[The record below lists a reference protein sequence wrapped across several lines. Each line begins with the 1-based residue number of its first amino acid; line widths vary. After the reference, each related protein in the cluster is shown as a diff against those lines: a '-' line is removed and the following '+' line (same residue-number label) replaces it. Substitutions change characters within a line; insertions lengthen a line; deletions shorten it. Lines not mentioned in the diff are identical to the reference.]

1 MNGDEP
7 ARTDATQWLFVVSVC
22 THGDTKREHPCASR
36 PPRALRPRA
45 GRPIICSVC
54 LKKQL
59 QSAASVSLK
68 KSQSSARTVQPQW
81 RALENFGLLAQLAWA
96 PEPDATAS
104 CRHGNFTH
112 RFGYPSGTR
121 PDGCGRGCVFSPTGV
136 TRTRPAPFRV
146 RVRVSHFTHG

>member
-96 PEPDATAS
+96 PGPDATAS
-104 CRHGNFTH
+104 CSVSLG
-112 RFGYPSGTR
+112 SGRAQYIRRT
-121 PDGCGRGCVFSPTGV
+121 GRAFVGTDSYFFL
-136 TRTRPAPFRV
+136 RTQVA
-146 RVRVSHFTHG
+146 HTQQ